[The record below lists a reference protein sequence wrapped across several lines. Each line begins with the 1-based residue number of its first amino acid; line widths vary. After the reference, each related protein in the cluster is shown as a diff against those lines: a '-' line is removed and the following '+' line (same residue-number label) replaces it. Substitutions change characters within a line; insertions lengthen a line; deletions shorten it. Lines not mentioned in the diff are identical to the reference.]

1 MSKERQF
8 IFEKKTYIDMWKVFD
23 HKSFD
28 DVKLELQSI
37 EAQHEVYLKKGYR
50 LEFSVSE
57 CGYDGGQEL
66 CINIFR
72 PETDREMKK
81 RIEHEEEMAR
91 KEAEKKAARKAKA
104 DERALKQLL
113 ASEEAERELYEKL
126 KMKFESA

>member
-8 IFEKKTYIDMWKVFD
+8 IFLEKKYIDMWKFFD
-23 HKSFD
+23 RKSLDDIKHKLQCSEAR
-28 DVKLELQSI
+28 LE
-37 EAQHEVYLKKGYR
+37 KGYR
-50 LEFSVSE
+50 LEFAVSD
-57 CGYDGGQEL
+57 CGYDGGEEL
-66 CINIFR
+66 YIDIFR

-81 RIEHEEEMAR
+81 RIEHEEEKAR

-126 KMKFESA
+126 KMKFESG